1 MVVAVVIV
9 ALSDCINLNISV
21 GFEDICERRCDSDD
35 VNDYSLDSDFFSRS
49 AFPACKLLVARDCI
63 RR

>member
-35 VNDYSLDSDFFSRS
+35 VNDYSLDSDFFQGQP
-49 AFPACKLLVARDCI
+49 F
-63 RR
+63 RRVNS